1 MLAPH
6 LPSTFVLAAHWN
18 YLLTKVADLE
28 TDESDEL
35 LGEIVDKWV
44 KIRGHSFASG
54 WIDQY
59 QIAAKQDSKNLY
71 SKLVT
76 LIMMHRVK
84 ELNVQHKRTCDVL

>member
-1 MLAPH
+1 MNN
-6 LPSTFVLAAHWN
+6 PSVTIHWN

-44 KIRGHSFASG
+44 NIRGHSFASG
-54 WIDQY
+54 WVEQY
-59 QIAAKQDSKNLY
+59 QIATKQSTKKKGLRKSLY

-76 LIMMHRVK
+76 LIMIHRVK
-84 ELNVQHKRTCDVL
+84 ELNIQH

>member
-1 MLAPH
+1 M
-6 LPSTFVLAAHWN
+6 
-18 YLLTKVADLE
+18 LTKVADLE

>member
-1 MLAPH
+1 M
-6 LPSTFVLAAHWN
+6 
-18 YLLTKVADLE
+18 LTKVADLE

-35 LGEIVDKWV
+35 LGEIIDKWV

-59 QIAAKQDSKNLY
+59 QIAAKRLLKRKDSKNLY

>member
-1 MLAPH
+1 M
-6 LPSTFVLAAHWN
+6 
-18 YLLTKVADLE
+18 LTKVADLE

-84 ELNVQHKRTCDVL
+84 ELNIQRKRTCDVL

>member
-35 LGEIVDKWV
+35 LGGIVDKWV

-54 WIDQY
+54 WISQY
-59 QIAAKQDSKNLY
+59 QIATKQSTKKKGLQ
-71 SKLVT
+71 K
-76 LIMMHRVK
+76 
-84 ELNVQHKRTCDVL
+84 VQQTCDPDHDAQS